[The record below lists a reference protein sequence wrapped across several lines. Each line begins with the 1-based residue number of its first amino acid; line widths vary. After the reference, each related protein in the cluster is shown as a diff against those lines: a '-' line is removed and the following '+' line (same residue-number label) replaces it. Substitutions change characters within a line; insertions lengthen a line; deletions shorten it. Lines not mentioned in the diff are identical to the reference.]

1 MSNTSSPK
9 NRSPRSLRSPQDP
22 SVAINE
28 TIAVDEPQDEGE
40 DLTLGSDAESSTAS
54 ISSSILNYRT
64 INGRTFHSERG
75 NAAYWGSNDERQS
88 DAMDIAHHIWTLAH
102 DGELYF
108 APLGDNIQ
116 KVLDV
121 GTGTGTK
128 WPPLCDREIARTNL
142 YCSDFADKFP
152 GCEVIGTDI
161 SPIQPGWVPPNLK
174 FEIEDCNQEWT
185 FPSESF
191 DYVHLRYLVGC
202 IPDWTELFS
211 QAYKT
216 LKPGGW
222 VESFEI
228 SPTAESDDGTVTY
241 DSAMAQ
247 WGRIFVEAS
256 KKIGNSFTVVDDKVQ
271 RPALQEAGFVDI
283 HEWEFKCP
291 LNPWPKDPKLKEI
304 GRFGEVFLTQDTEGF
319 VTLAANL
326 LGWSMEEVY
335 VYIAK
340 FRREVRNRKHHVY
353 IRLRAVWARKPETK
367 EEPTPA

>member
-9 NRSPRSLRSPQDP
+9 SRSPRSPQDP
-22 SVAINE
+22 SAAVNE
-28 TIAVDEPQDEGE
+28 TIAVDEAQDEEE

-54 ISSSILNYRT
+54 VSSSILNYRT

-75 NAAYWGSNDERQS
+75 NATYWGSNDERQS
-88 DAMDIAHHIWTLAH
+88 DAMDIA
-102 DGELYF
+102 
-108 APLGDNIQ
+108 
-116 KVLDV
+116 
-121 GTGTGTK
+121 
-128 WPPLCDREIARTNL
+128 
-142 YCSDFADKFP
+142 DFADKFP

-174 FEIEDCNQEWT
+174 FEIEDCTQQWT
-185 FPSESF
+185 FPTDSF

-228 SPTAESDDGTVTY
+228 SPTGESDDGTVTY

-247 WGRIFVEAS
+247 WGRIFIQAS
-256 KKIGNSFTVVDDKVQ
+256 EKIGNSFTVVDDKVQ

-283 HEWEFKCP
+283 HEWEFKVAY
-291 LNPWPKDPKLKEI
+291 KTI
-304 GRFGEVFLTQDTEGF
+304 
-319 VTLAANL
+319 L
-326 LGWSMEEVY
+326 LRY
-335 VYIAK
+335 
-340 FRREVRNRKHHVY
+340 
-353 IRLRAVWARKPETK
+353 
-367 EEPTPA
+367 

>member
-1 MSNTSSPK
+1 MPNTSSPK
-9 NRSPRSLRSPQDP
+9 TRSPRSPRSPRHP
-22 SVAINE
+22 ATAANE
-28 TIAVDEPQDEGE
+28 TIEIDEAAEHEDEGI
-40 DLTLGSDAESSTAS
+40 DDPGLGSDAESSTAS
-54 ISSSILNYRT
+54 ITSSILHYRT
-64 INGRTFHSERG
+64 VNGRTFHSDRG

-88 DAMDIAHHIWTLAH
+88 EAMDIAHHIWTLAH

-108 APLGDNIQ
+108 APLKDDVQ
-116 KVLDV
+116 KVLDI
-121 GTGTGTK
+121 GTGTGI
-128 WPPLCDREIARTNL
+128 WAI
-142 YCSDFADKFP
+142 DFADKFP

-185 FPSESF
+185 FPADSF

-211 QAYKT
+211 QAFKT

-228 SPTAESDDGTVTY
+228 SPTAESDDDTVTY
-241 DSAMAQ
+241 ESAMAQ
-247 WGRIFVEAS
+247 WGRIFIEAS
-256 KKIGNSFTVVDDKVQ
+256 KKIGNSFTVVDDNAQK
-271 RPALQEAGFVDI
+271 PALEKAGFVDI

-291 LNPWPKDPKLKEI
+291 LNPWPKDPTLKEI
-304 GRFGEVFLTQDTEGF
+304 GQYGELFLTQDTEGF

-326 LGWSMEEVY
+326 LGWSIEEVH

-353 IRLRAVWARKPETK
+353 IRLRAVWARKPES
-367 EEPTPA
+367 EDEPTHV

>member
-9 NRSPRSLRSPQDP
+9 SRSPRSPQDP
-22 SVAINE
+22 SAAVNE
-28 TIAVDEPQDEGE
+28 TIAVDERQDEEE
-40 DLTLGSDAESSTAS
+40 DLTLGSDADSSTAS

-75 NAAYWGSNDERQS
+75 NATYWESNDERQS
-88 DAMDIAHHIWTLAH
+88 DAMDIATLPSHHIWTLAH

-108 APLGDNIQ
+108 APLEDNIQ

-121 GTGTGTK
+121 GTGTGI
-128 WPPLCDREIARTNL
+128 WAI
-142 YCSDFADKFP
+142 DFADKFP

-174 FEIEDCNQEWT
+174 FEIEDCTQQWT

-202 IPDWTELFS
+202 IPNWTELFS

-216 LKPGGW
+216 LKPGSW

-247 WGRIFVEAS
+247 WGRIFIQAS
-256 KKIGNSFTVVDDKVQ
+256 EKIGNSFTVVDDKVQ
-271 RPALQEAGFVDI
+271 MPALEEAGFVDI

-291 LNPWPKDPKLKEI
+291 LNPWPADPKLKEI

-326 LGWSMEEVY
+326 LGWSMEEVH

-353 IRLRAVWARKPETK
+353 IRLRAVWGRKPETK
-367 EEPTPA
+367 EEQTPA

>member
-1 MSNTSSPK
+1 MYFISNS
-9 NRSPRSLRSPQDP
+9 N
-22 SVAINE
+22 
-28 TIAVDEPQDEGE
+28 
-40 DLTLGSDAESSTAS
+40 
-54 ISSSILNYRT
+54 IS
-64 INGRTFHSERG
+64 
-75 NAAYWGSNDERQS
+75 
-88 DAMDIAHHIWTLAH
+88 
-102 DGELYF
+102 
-108 APLGDNIQ
+108 
-116 KVLDV
+116 
-121 GTGTGTK
+121 
-128 WPPLCDREIARTNL
+128 
-142 YCSDFADKFP
+142 
-152 GCEVIGTDI
+152 
-161 SPIQPGWVPPNLK
+161 
-174 FEIEDCNQEWT
+174 EIEDCTQQWT

-222 VESFEI
+222 IESFEI

-247 WGRIFVEAS
+247 WGRIFIQAS
-256 KKIGNSFTVVDDKVQ
+256 EKIGNSFTVVDDKVQ

-326 LGWSMEEVY
+326 LGWSMEEVH

-367 EEPTPA
+367 EEPAPA

>member
-9 NRSPRSLRSPQDP
+9 SRSPRSPQDP
-22 SVAINE
+22 SAAVNE
-28 TIAVDEPQDEGE
+28 TIAVDNHPQDEEE

-88 DAMDIAHHIWTLAH
+88 DAMDIAILPSHHIWTLAH

-108 APLGDNIQ
+108 APLDDNIQ
-116 KVLDV
+116 KVLDI
-121 GTGTGTK
+121 GTGTGI
-128 WPPLCDREIARTNL
+128 WAI
-142 YCSDFADKFP
+142 DFADKFP
-152 GCEVIGTDI
+152 GCEVTGTDI

-174 FEIEDCNQEWT
+174 FEIEDCTQQWT
-185 FPSESF
+185 FPTDSF

-247 WGRIFVEAS
+247 WGRIFIQAS
-256 KKIGNSFTVVDDKVQ
+256 EKIGNSFTVVDDKVQ
-271 RPALQEAGFVDI
+271 RPALEEAGFVDI

-291 LNPWPKDPKLKEI
+291 LNPWPADPKLKEI

-326 LGWSMEEVY
+326 LGWSMEEVH

-353 IRLRAVWARKPETK
+353 IRLRAVWGRKPETK

>member
-1 MSNTSSPK
+1 MSNNSSPK
-9 NRSPRSLRSPQDP
+9 NRSSRSPRSPQDP
-22 SVAINE
+22 SVAVNE
-28 TIAVDEPQDEGE
+28 TIAVDEPQDEEE
-40 DLTLGSDAESSTAS
+40 DLTLGSDADSSTAS

-75 NAAYWGSNDERQS
+75 NATYWGSNDERQS
-88 DAMDIAHHIWTLAH
+88 DAMDIATLPSHHIWTLAH

-108 APLGDNIQ
+108 APLEDNIQ

-121 GTGTGTK
+121 GTGTGI
-128 WPPLCDREIARTNL
+128 WAI
-142 YCSDFADKFP
+142 DFADKFP

-174 FEIEDCNQEWT
+174 FEIEDCTQQWT

-228 SPTAESDDGTVTY
+228 SLTAESDDGTVAY

-271 RPALQEAGFVDI
+271 RPALEEAGFVDI

-291 LNPWPKDPKLKEI
+291 LNPWPADPKLKEI

-326 LGWSMEEVY
+326 LGWSMEEVH

-353 IRLRAVWARKPETK
+353 IRLRAVWARKPEAK

>member
-1 MSNTSSPK
+1 MAERFTVREETQPTGGPTMSAKVMPWISLTTYGHSPTTENYTLRLWKTTYRKFLTSGLELVRNGLPCVTA
-9 NRSPRSLRSPQDP
+9 RLPVLIYTAGIW
-22 SVAINE
+22 AI
-28 TIAVDEPQDEGE
+28 
-40 DLTLGSDAESSTAS
+40 
-54 ISSSILNYRT
+54 
-64 INGRTFHSERG
+64 
-75 NAAYWGSNDERQS
+75 
-88 DAMDIAHHIWTLAH
+88 
-102 DGELYF
+102 
-108 APLGDNIQ
+108 
-116 KVLDV
+116 
-121 GTGTGTK
+121 
-128 WPPLCDREIARTNL
+128 
-142 YCSDFADKFP
+142 DFADKFP

>member
-9 NRSPRSLRSPQDP
+9 NRSPRSPRSPQDP
-22 SVAINE
+22 SVAVNE

-108 APLGDNIQ
+108 APLEDNIQ

-121 GTGTGTK
+121 GTGT
-128 WPPLCDREIARTNL
+128 DQF
-142 YCSDFADKFP
+142 CSDFADKFP

-304 GRFGEVFLTQDTEGF
+304 GRFGELFLTQDTEGF